1 MDKLEPPREHSE
13 EDPELYREIIFYE
26 PAILHLAGYGRLHR
40 HSGQRTA
47 LPVALARLVR
57 RGRPMIDRRAFLG
70 TLAGGLKIVLRT
82 TERRRSAQLSAGA
95 CRRASR

>member
-47 LPVALARLVR
+47 LYLWLWR
-57 RGRPMIDRRAFLG
+57 D
-70 TLAGGLKIVLRT
+70 
-82 TERRRSAQLSAGA
+82 
-95 CRRASR
+95 